1 MAFLDTAG
9 RIGTTFVAMARTRL
23 ELAAVEVQ
31 EEARSLLGYVAW
43 ILLAAF
49 LGAGALMLVA
59 LFVILL
65 FWESHRLL
73 AVGGMAG
80 LFALAALTIL
90 AKVRAGFRAR
100 GPMLAATRAEL
111 GKDIAFIKGTGAVN
125 GAAPGAT
132 SGSHP

>member
-1 MAFLDTAG
+1 MALLETAG
-9 RIGTTFVAMARTRL
+9 RIGATLGAMACTRL

-31 EEARSLLGYVAW
+31 EEARSLLGFAAW
-43 ILLAAF
+43 TLLAAF
-49 LGAGALMLVA
+49 LAAGALMLVA

-80 LFALAALTIL
+80 LFALAAAAIL
-90 AKVRAGFRAR
+90 AKVRAGFAAR

-111 GKDIAFIKGTGAVN
+111 GKDIAFIKGTGPV
-125 GAAPGAT
+125 
-132 SGSHP
+132 HE